1 MRSPRNTAARV
12 VLYSAIVC
20 GAAVTAVPLYW
31 LIRSSFMSMG
41 EIFLFPPLLWSRNM
55 RWSNYSQAWTSVSF
69 FRFMLNTSF
78 ITAASVLGVVLT
90 SSLCGYGFARFRF
103 PLKRFWFALIM
114 TALMLPYAVYLI
126 PTFLVW
132 VKLGALDTYLP
143 LIVPLWFGGGVF
155 NVFLMRQFFL
165 TIPRDLEDAAIIDGA
180 GYLTIFARIM
190 LPLTVPAL
198 ITVGL
203 LAFVATWNDFLNPII
218 YLQSEEKFAVALGLL
233 RFQDRFVSKWHLL
246 MASAALVV
254 VVPIVV
260 FLIGQKYFIEGV
272 TLTGMKT

>member
-1 MRSPRNTAARV
+1 
-12 VLYSAIVC
+12 
-20 GAAVTAVPLYW
+20 
-31 LIRSSFMSMG
+31 
-41 EIFLFPPLLWSRNM
+41 
-55 RWSNYSQAWTSVSF
+55 
-69 FRFMLNTSF
+69 
-78 ITAASVLGVVLT
+78 
-90 SSLCGYGFARFRF
+90 
-103 PLKRFWFALIM
+103 
-114 TALMLPYAVYLI
+114 
-126 PTFLVW
+126 
-132 VKLGALDTYLP
+132 
-143 LIVPLWFGGGVF
+143 
-155 NVFLMRQFFL
+155 MRQFFL

>member
-126 PTFLVW
+126 PMFLVW

-143 LIVPLWFGGGVF
+143 FIVPLWFGGGSSTSF
-155 NVFLMRQFFL
+155 
-165 TIPRDLEDAAIIDGA
+165 
-180 GYLTIFARIM
+180 
-190 LPLTVPAL
+190 
-198 ITVGL
+198 
-203 LAFVATWNDFLNPII
+203 
-218 YLQSEEKFAVALGLL
+218 
-233 RFQDRFVSKWHLL
+233 
-246 MASAALVV
+246 
-254 VVPIVV
+254 
-260 FLIGQKYFIEGV
+260 
-272 TLTGMKT
+272 

>member
-143 LIVPLWFGGGVF
+143 FIVPLWFGGGVF